1 MRPYPSRVALAGST
15 KSRFGFSNKLG
26 GLGFHTVRGVIDPGN
41 RQFHPRFVVV
51 VDLWKNFCSG
61 DDIVSSPAGGGSAN
75 ARLGFSKKPVGL
87 GIPHVVGG
95 VDPGDHR
102 FRPRFLLEL

>member
-1 MRPYPSRVALAGST
+1 MGLYPPRVALAPRTPVFYTG
-15 KSRFGFSNKLG
+15 RDGMGPEDHHF
-26 GLGFHTVRGVIDPGN
+26 R
-41 RQFHPRFVVV
+41 PRFVGVA
-51 VDLWKNFCSG
+51 DLWKNFCSG